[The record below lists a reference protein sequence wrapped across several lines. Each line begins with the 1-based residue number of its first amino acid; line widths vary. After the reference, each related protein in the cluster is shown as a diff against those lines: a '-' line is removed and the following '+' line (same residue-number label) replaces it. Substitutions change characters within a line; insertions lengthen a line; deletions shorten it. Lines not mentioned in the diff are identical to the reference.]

1 MLNDDTARAVRRWK
15 KRKVENICEK
25 VYQEFYKEIQVYGT
39 MSAEEILIVGLDLLE
54 RCTIQPLLR
63 MGKDQDQQI
72 LRESIIYQ
80 IAAMLG
86 GDPKEEGN

>member
-1 MLNDDTARAVRRWK
+1 MLNDDTAHAVRRYK
-15 KRKVENICEK
+15 RRKVENICDQ
-25 VYQEFYKEIQVYGT
+25 VYKSFYKELEVYGT
-39 MSAEEILIVGLDLLE
+39 MSAEEILIVGIDLLE

-63 MGKDQDQQI
+63 MGKEEDQPI

-86 GDPKEEGN
+86 VDPKQQGN